1 MNTLLIFVLCLLC
14 IYSVASSSH
23 ETSYPS
29 SQPTDIPSE
38 QPSSEPTMEPTLPPT
53 DEPTPNPSPGPT
65 PEPTP
70 GPTPVPTPG
79 PTTETAVKVEMTQS
93 FAATDASDFQ
103 QFLPPSAPA
112 INTAALKTDEPNE
125 ITISD
130 SFAAILIKI
139 VTDALQIDTSAMR
152 VTAVYLVFVPARR
165 MLSEDMENH
174 RLLQAGT
181 WEMRVEYEVIVDTM
195 AAADQAA
202 AAIPSGDTMKAQI
215 ETAAAADGITIDMSN
230 ITPEPVVTETI
241 DGIPIGNKEKKDPF
255 NKVAFGSSFP
265 FAVIIFFSVLYLMY
279 SPWMKTGYVSI
290 ESNVFFWKST
300 QRRYVEIK
308 RGVLYAYGQG
318 ESHHEISL
326 GEVELI
332 TTETDQSLQP
342 FTLQLNKVEPA
353 GDAAYMQVTV
363 GDSVKQSVGS
373 TLLRIQCASEPD
385 FQNWIASINAHIDYA
400 RSPYRQWSNY
410 YIVNP
415 FVSTACVCFTNS
427 PSNSS
432 DQELSTNRT
441 NGKI

>member
-1 MNTLLIFVLCLLC
+1 
-14 IYSVASSSH
+14 
-23 ETSYPS
+23 
-29 SQPTDIPSE
+29 
-38 QPSSEPTMEPTLPPT
+38 
-53 DEPTPNPSPGPT
+53 
-65 PEPTP
+65 
-70 GPTPVPTPG
+70 
-79 PTTETAVKVEMTQS
+79 
-93 FAATDASDFQ
+93 
-103 QFLPPSAPA
+103 
-112 INTAALKTDEPNE
+112 
-125 ITISD
+125 
-130 SFAAILIKI
+130 
-139 VTDALQIDTSAMR
+139 
-152 VTAVYLVFVPARR
+152 
-165 MLSEDMENH
+165 
-174 RLLQAGT
+174 
-181 WEMRVEYEVIVDTM
+181 
-195 AAADQAA
+195 
-202 AAIPSGDTMKAQI
+202 
-215 ETAAAADGITIDMSN
+215 
-230 ITPEPVVTETI
+230 
-241 DGIPIGNKEKKDPF
+241 
-255 NKVAFGSSFP
+255 
-265 FAVIIFFSVLYLMY
+265 
-279 SPWMKTGYVSI
+279 MKTGYVSI

-342 FTLQLNKVEPA
+342 FSLQLNKVEPA

>member
-14 IYSVASSSH
+14 IYSVASSSNGA
-23 ETSYPS
+23 SYPS
-29 SQPTDIPSE
+29 SIPTGI
-38 QPSSEPTMEPTLPPT
+38 PSSEPSAAPTGEPTLQPT

-65 PEPTP
+65 PGPTPEPTP
-70 GPTPVPTPG
+70 GPT
-79 PTTETAVKVEMTQS
+79 TATAIVLGMEQS
-93 FAATDASDFQ
+93 FEAADATDFQ
-103 QFLPPSAPA
+103 QFMPA
-112 INTAALKTDEPNE
+112 NQTIVTASLSTTTPNP

-139 VTDALQIDTSAMR
+139 VTTALQVDVSAMR
-152 VTAVYLVFVPARR
+152 VTAVYLVFIPARR

-174 RLLQAGT
+174 RLLQAGR

-195 AAADQAA
+195 AAATQAA
-202 AAIPSGDTMKAQI
+202 AAIPSGNDMNQQI
-215 ETAAAADGITIDMSN
+215 ETEAASDPTITIDMTN
-230 ITPEPVVTETI
+230 IESESVVLESV
-241 DGIPIGNKEKKDPF
+241 DGIPLEKKEKKDPF

-279 SPWMKTGYVSI
+279 SPWMKTGYVNI
-290 ESNVFFWKST
+290 ESNVFFWKSI
-300 QRRYVEIK
+300 QRRYVEVK
-308 RGVLYAYGQG
+308 RGVLHAYGQG
-318 ESHHEISL
+318 DSHHEISL

-332 TTETDQSLQP
+332 TTETDQSLEP

-363 GDSVKQSVGS
+363 GDSVKQSIGS
-373 TLLRIQCASEPD
+373 TLLRIQCSSETD
-385 FQNWIASINAHIDYA
+385 FQTWIASINDHIDYA

-415 FVSTACVCFTNS
+415 FVSTACFCFTNS